1 MQYNLLALTGF
12 KLTIGGTNEFKLSEF
27 FAVSASF
34 PSISLGEANASFR
47 NRQGFV
53 PDDVLQYEP
62 LTIRIAVDE
71 ELQSYNE
78 IYNWMLHNTN
88 EFKLKTQELILH
100 FMTGHNNVSRQVKF
114 TDAFPTSCSG
124 IEFNVQNTATD
135 YAYVD
140 VTFRYDRFEFID
152 I

>member
-1 MQYNLLALTGF
+1 MEYNLLALTGF
-12 KLTIGGTNEFKLSEF
+12 KLTIGATNEFKLTEF

-34 PSISLGEANASFR
+34 PSISLGEVDTPFR
-47 NRQGFV
+47 NRQGFIA
-53 PDDVLQYEP
+53 DDVLQYEP

-71 ELQSYNE
+71 QLQAYNE
-78 IYNWMLHNTN
+78 IYDWMLHNTR
-88 EFKLKTQELILH
+88 EEKLKTQEMVLH

-114 TDAFPTSCSG
+114 TAAFPTSCSG

-140 VTFRYDRFEFID
+140 VTFRYDRFQFID